1 MHRAQHSVTPLDP
14 KWLQLLSERCAELR
28 GGGAR
33 FEDLYLEQRLEV
45 RLVATGED
53 LQVESC
59 RLEGAAARWRSPS
72 RAILHARTGLS
83 ASAIAE
89 LLGRQADRVSLPHSR
104 PLPTAEMDPPRKW
117 SEWAREVAC
126 RLRPAPSVIRFL
138 SRRAAVIHGDGWVPV
153 SSPDLV
159 RIERSGDEPTALLSV
174 WGHPQLGHRLSEL
187 LERAP
192 AKAWEPSPGSQ
203 LPVLFTSGTAGT
215 LMHELVGHM
224 VESDLVTAGAS
235 PLSGLV
241 GATVT
246 ATTLDVLDDPT
257 RIDLAGAFDHDD
269 EGNDA
274 RRVPLI
280 ESGRLRGYLCDREG
294 GRRLGS
300 APGRGRR
307 AGWNRPPVSRQ
318 SNLVVAP
325 GKYLPQE
332 LEADLDHALVVT
344 RIGGATV
351 DPVSSRTVLRVER
364 GWELRHGR
372 RRRPL
377 APCELTGGTLE
388 ILARI
393 DSRVGSDPTAD
404 WRLGWCVK
412 DGLPLATGS
421 EAPTLLVERLE
432 VL

>member
-1 MHRAQHSVTPLDP
+1 MRRSLCPETPLDP

-45 RLVATGED
+45 RVVAAGDD

-72 RAILHARTGLS
+72 RAILHARTGIS
-83 ASAIAE
+83 TSAIAE
-89 LLGRQADRVSLPHSR
+89 LLSRQADRVSLPHSR
-104 PLPTAEMDPPRKW
+104 PLPMAEMDPPRGW
-117 SEWAREVAC
+117 LDWAREVAG
-126 RLRPAPSVIRFL
+126 RLHPAPSVIRYL
-138 SRRAAVIHGDGWVPV
+138 NRRAAVIHGAGWVPV

-159 RIERSGDEPTALLSV
+159 RIERSGDEPIALLAV
-174 WGHPQLGHRLSEL
+174 WGHPQLGRRLSEL
-187 LERAP
+187 LEPAP
-192 AKAWEPSPGSQ
+192 AKTWEPSPGSQ

-235 PLSGLV
+235 PLAGLA
-241 GATVT
+241 GATIT
-246 ATTLDVLDDPT
+246 ASALDVFDDPT
-257 RIDLAGAFDHDD
+257 RADLAGSFDHDD
-269 EGNDA
+269 EGIDA

-280 ESGRLRGYLCDREG
+280 ESGRLQGYLCDREG
-294 GRRLGS
+294 GMRLGYE
-300 APGRGRR
+300 PGRGRR

-318 SNLVVAP
+318 SNLVIAP
-325 GKYLPQE
+325 GKYLPEE
-332 LEADLDHALVVT
+332 LEADLDRALVVT

-351 DPVSSRTVLRVER
+351 DPVSSRMVLRVER

-377 APCELTGGTLE
+377 AACELTGGTLE